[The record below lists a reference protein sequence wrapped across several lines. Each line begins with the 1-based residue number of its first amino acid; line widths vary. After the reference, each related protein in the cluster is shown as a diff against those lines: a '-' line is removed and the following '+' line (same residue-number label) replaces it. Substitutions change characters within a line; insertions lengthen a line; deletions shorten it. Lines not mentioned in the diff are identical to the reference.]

1 MSKDHTWRSDAP
13 PSQVLYT
20 VKQLA
25 DAEPALGVGAIRED
39 LFYRETNG
47 LEESGAIVQ
56 RGRRLLIHRERY
68 LAWLIEGRAAQTW
81 SERPRRVAA
90 VAA

>member
-1 MSKDHTWRSDAP
+1 MSEDPTGRPDSAP
-13 PSQVLYT
+13 SPILYT

-39 LFYRETNG
+39 LFYRKTNG
-47 LEESGAIVQ
+47 LEASGAVVR

-68 LAWLIEGRAAQTW
+68 MAWLIEGHAAQTW

-90 VAA
+90 